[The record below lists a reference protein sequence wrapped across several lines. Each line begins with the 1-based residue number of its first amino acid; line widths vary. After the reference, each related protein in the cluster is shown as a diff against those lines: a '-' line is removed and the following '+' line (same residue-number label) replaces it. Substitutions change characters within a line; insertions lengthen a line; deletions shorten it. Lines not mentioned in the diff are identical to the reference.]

1 MLYNKT
7 EKEMG
12 YIMSKKR
19 FSALIILDGQGLAP
33 ASDSNSVTLANK
45 PILDNLLKNY
55 PNNTLEAS
63 GEAVGL
69 PEGQMGN
76 SEVGHLNLGAGRV
89 VYQSLTRINVAIKD
103 GSFYQNQA
111 FLDAVAHVKK
121 HNSKLH
127 ILGLAGHGGVHSS
140 TRHIQALLKLA
151 ADQGVENKTFYHAFL
166 DGRDTPQTSGLEFI
180 KEIIESGAK
189 IATVSGRYYAM
200 DRDNNWDRL
209 QKAYDAMTTG
219 DAKVFDCPV
228 CGIEQSYKDGVT
240 DEFMIPFVVN
250 TNGLIESN
258 DAVIF
263 ANFRPDR
270 AIRIAT
276 ALSNPSKVSEYYTEG
291 KATFDSSKGP
301 KDVFFVSMMHYAY
314 TVKGPIAF
322 QLNDLKHI
330 YGEVIADAGLKQI
343 RAAETEKYAHVTFF
357 FDGGVERPFE
367 GANRIL
373 VESPKVA
380 TYDLKPEMSAYEL
393 TEKVVEAIKTNDYD
407 TMILNFAN
415 PDMVGHTGSI
425 EATTKAVEAVD
436 ECLGNVLKAIDEVGG
451 VAIILADHGN
461 AEKMRSED
469 GQPHTAHTTN
479 LVPVVITDKKYK
491 LRDGGALCDIAPTL
505 LELLETAQPSE
516 MTGKSLIIK

>member
-1 MLYNKT
+1 MRYT
-7 EKEMG
+7 
-12 YIMSKKR
+12 MSKKR
-19 FSALIILDGQGLAP
+19 FSGLIILDGQGLAE
-33 ASDSNSVTLANK
+33 ASDSNSVTLANT
-45 PILDNLLKNY
+45 PVLDKLLANY

-103 GSFYQNQA
+103 GSFYHNQA
-111 FLDAVAHVKK
+111 FLDAVDHVKK

-127 ILGLAGHGGVHSS
+127 IFGLAGHGGVHSNS
-140 TRHIQALLKLA
+140 EHIKALLRFA
-151 ADQGVENKTFYHAFL
+151 QDQGVENKTFYHAFL
-166 DGRDTPQTSGLEFI
+166 DGRDTPQTSGLGYV
-180 KEIIESGAK
+180 KELIEAGAK
-189 IATVSGRYYAM
+189 ISTVSGRYYAM

-209 QKAYDAMTTG
+209 QKAYDAMTVG
-219 DAKVFDCPV
+219 DAPLYDCPI
-228 CGIEQSYKDGVT
+228 CGIEDSYQKGIT
-240 DEFMIPFVVN
+240 DEFMLPFVVN
-250 TNGLIESN
+250 KNGLVETN
-258 DAVIF
+258 DAIIF

-276 ALSNPSKVSEYYTEG
+276 AFSNPEAVKDYYTEG
-291 KATFDSSKGP
+291 KAQFDSSKGP
-301 KDVFFVSMMHYAY
+301 KNIFFVSMMHYAY

-322 QLNDLKHI
+322 ELNDLQNI
-330 YGEVIADAGLKQI
+330 YGEVIANAGLKQI

-357 FDGGVERPFE
+357 FDGGVERELE
-367 GANRIL
+367 GSNRIL
-373 VESPKVA
+373 VESPKVP

-393 TEKVVEAIKTNDYD
+393 TEKVVEAIKTDEYD

-436 ECLGNVLKAIDEVGG
+436 ECLGKVLDAINSVGG
-451 VAIILADHGN
+451 VAIVLADHGN
-461 AEKMRSED
+461 AEKMRDEF
-469 GQPHTAHTTN
+469 GNPHTAHTTN
-479 LVPVVITDKKYK
+479 LVPVIITDKNYQ
-491 LRDGGALCDIAPTL
+491 LRSGGALCDVAPTL
-505 LELLETAQPSE
+505 LELLETEKPKE